1 MVNAAPPLL
10 YARPLQLLAAGRDVV
25 MLKLKLA
32 VSTPPPIGTF
42 PAGHVAR
49 RDDLNARKS
58 RRARRAGWA
67 CGTGRTGGSGGTDGA
82 RGERS
87 GLEVGRK
94 E

>member
-42 PAGHVAR
+42 PAGHVAGTPPN
-49 RDDLNARKS
+49 DDGFTVSLAV
-58 RRARRAGWA
+58 
-67 CGTGRTGGSGGTDGA
+67 TT
-82 RGERS
+82 
-87 GLEVGRK
+87 
-94 E
+94 